1 MIYQFYFSPTGSSK
15 KIAQSITSGI
25 TSEGSEEYDLTLPGH
40 SPELQL
46 KEGVAIF
53 SAPVYA
59 GRVAIQFLERIAK
72 IKGNDTPAVVLVSY
86 GNRAYEDAL
95 LELSDVV
102 SAQGFKVIGAAAF
115 IGEHSYATA
124 DYPVALG
131 RPLAADLAKATD
143 FGRKISSKLALND
156 FTQPAIPGNA
166 EYRERTTF
174 GGIAPSTDEA
184 TCTACGQCV
193 SLCPTGIISL
203 NGKIATDASGCTM
216 CCACV
221 KGCPTGARS
230 FNPPP
235 IQEKRA
241 LLTKNCS
248 QPKQPELFL

>member
-1 MIYQFYFSPTGSSK
+1 MTCQFYFSPTGSSK
-15 KIAQSITSGI
+15 KIAQSVANGI
-25 TSEGSEEYDLTLPGH
+25 TSEVCEEYDLTLPGP

-46 KEGVAIF
+46 EKGVAIF

-59 GRVAIQFLERIAK
+59 GRVAIQFLERIAG
-72 IKGNDTPAVVLVSY
+72 IKGHDTPAVVLVTY

-115 IGEHSYATA
+115 IGEHSYATV

-131 RPLAADLAKATD
+131 RPGATDLAKAVD
-143 FGRKISSKLALND
+143 FGRQLSSKLALND
-156 FTQPAIPGNA
+156 LTRPPIAGSCQ
-166 EYRERTTF
+166 YRQRISF
-174 GGIAPSTDEA
+174 GGIAPATDEA

-193 SLCPTGIISL
+193 TLCPTGVITL
-203 NGKIATDASGCTM
+203 NGKIATEASDCTM

-241 LLTKNCS
+241 LLVKNCS